1 MSDHVG
7 TLCIKGLKLKLISSF
22 SVRWFFKYCIIFL
35 WIENEFLV
43 FLASI
48 IKAYSTFRI
57 IVRISF
63 KNKFSKMLK
72 RNKQIAPQKL
82 QNKVLC
88 TTFYKVKLTGSKNVK
103 KMFKVTWR
111 YLLQHVHN
119 DGYFRERPSLSSMIR
134 RASLS
139 VS

>member
-1 MSDHVG
+1 MSDHFG

-103 KMFKVTWR
+103 KCSKLHEDICYSMSIM
-111 YLLQHVHN
+111 N
-119 DGYFRERPSLSSMIR
+119 GYFRERPSLSSMIR